1 MVILLTENVS
11 EGLRG
16 ELTRWF
22 LEVKT
27 GTFVGNIS
35 AVVREEIWNEVKKQV
50 VTGAALLIYSAQN
63 EQGFPIEMHNTP
75 KRRVVDIEGI
85 SLMAVE
91 SDE

>member
-22 LEVKT
+22 LEVKA

-35 AVVREEIWNEVKKQV
+35 AAVREQVWNEVKRQAL
-50 VTGAALLIYSAQN
+50 TGAALLIYSAQN
-63 EQGFPIEMHNTP
+63 EQGFSIEMHNSP
-75 KRRVVDIEGI
+75 KRKVVDVEGI
-85 SLMAVE
+85 NLMALE
-91 SDE
+91 YE

>member
-22 LEVKT
+22 LEVKA

-35 AVVREEIWNEVKKQV
+35 AAVREQVWKEVKRQV

-63 EQGFPIEMHNTP
+63 EQGFSIEMHNMP
-75 KRRVVDIEGI
+75 KRKVVDVEGI
-85 SLMAVE
+85 NLMALE
-91 SDE
+91 YE